1 MQFLA
6 KQTPTMNNAKI
17 LWGEGL
23 FLRPQHFQ
31 RQDSYVEG
39 QIRQAMLAANPF
51 AWGVRDIDLDIDS
64 LKNGILRFNRIAAIF
79 PNGDFFIAPDIDQL
93 PAPLALA
100 NAVSD
105 DGTTDFHL
113 ALNHINT
120 HGGNCTGNPSDSGLA
135 RYLIVPRDT
144 ADLYTDAA
152 EADITTL
159 SQISHLKSENDNRDQ
174 FLTMPI
180 ARVRRTSSNSFEVD
194 PAFMPPSLSL
204 RSAPNLFMMLRRQID
219 ALLAKVE
226 ALYGFHREPSKNV
239 IEFRSGDIASFW
251 LLHTASSACAT
262 LTHLFRNPETSPE
275 RLFQELLRLAGG
287 LMTFSKGY
295 TLNDLPSYDHLQPG
309 PGFWR
314 IDQIL
319 RDLLDTVISTRY
331 FAISLS
337 QPKPSFYA
345 GHLDSDKIDSETAFY
360 LSVSAAHPQS
370 EIIESI
376 PLRIKLGAPDDVEKL
391 VLSAMSGVRLTHASQ
406 VPGAIPVRPGACYF
420 ALDAHGPLYER
431 MLKAQSVMIY
441 APESYRD
448 LAIELIA
455 ITP

>member
-1 MQFLA
+1 
-6 KQTPTMNNAKI
+6 MNNTKI

-31 RQDSYVEG
+31 RQDSYVESLTK
-39 QIRQAMLAANPF
+39 RSLLASNPF
-51 AWGVRDIDLDIDS
+51 AWGVRDLDLDIES
-64 LKNGILRFNRIAAIF
+64 LKNGVLRFNRISAIF
-79 PNGDFFIAPDIDQL
+79 SNGDFFTAPDTDQL
-93 PAPLALA
+93 PAPLPLDG
-100 NAVSD
+100 AVSD
-105 DGTTDFHL
+105 GGTTDFYL
-113 ALNHINT
+113 ALNHLNS
-120 HGGNCTGNPSDSGLA
+120 HGGNSADTAAESGQS
-135 RYLIVPRDT
+135 RYLVVQRDA

-152 EADITTL
+152 DADIATL
-159 SQISHLKSENDNRDQ
+159 SQISHIKSEHENRDQ
-174 FLTMPI
+174 YLTIPI
-180 ARVRRTSSNSFEVD
+180 ARIRRTSSNSFEID
-194 PAFMPPSLSL
+194 PAFIPPSISL

-262 LTHLFRNPETSPE
+262 LTHLFRNPDTSPE

-295 TLNDLPSYDHLQPG
+295 SLNDLPSYDHLQPG
-309 PGFWR
+309 PCFAR

-331 FAISLS
+331 FAISLT
-337 QPKPSFYA
+337 QPKPAFYA
-345 GHLDSDKIDSETAFY
+345 GHLDSEKIDSETAFY
-360 LSVSAAHPQS
+360 LSVTAAHPQS

-455 ITP
+455 VTP

>member
-1 MQFLA
+1 
-6 KQTPTMNNAKI
+6 MNNAKI

-31 RQDSYVEG
+31 HQDSHTEN
-39 QIRQAMLAANPF
+39 QIKRALLTANPY

-64 LKNGILRFNRIAAIF
+64 LKNGILRFNRISAVF

-93 PAPLALA
+93 PAPLALGS
-100 NAVSD
+100 AVSD
-105 DGTTDFHL
+105 DGTTDFYL
-113 ALNHINT
+113 ALNYINA
-120 HGGNCTGNPSDSGLA
+120 HGGNCANTQSESGQA
-135 RYLIVPRDT
+135 RYLVVPRDT
-144 ADLYTDAA
+144 TDLYTDAA
-152 EADITTL
+152 EADIATL
-159 SQISHLKSENDNRDQ
+159 SQISYLKSENDNRDQ

-180 ARVRRTSSNSFEVD
+180 VRIRRTSSNSFEAD

-204 RSAPNLFMMLRRQID
+204 RSAPNVFMMLRRQID

-226 ALYGFHREPSKNV
+226 ALYGFHREPNKNV

-262 LTHLFRNPETSPE
+262 LTHLFRNPDTSPE

-295 TLNDLPSYDHLQPG
+295 TLNDLPGYDHLQPG

-314 IDQIL
+314 LDQIL

-360 LSVSAAHPQS
+360 LSVTAAHPQS

-455 ITP
+455 VTP

>member
-1 MQFLA
+1 
-6 KQTPTMNNAKI
+6 MNNTKM

-31 RQDSYVEG
+31 GQDAYAEG
-39 QIRQAMLAANPF
+39 LVRTSLLAANPY
-51 AWGVRDIDLDIDS
+51 AWGFRELDLDIES
-64 LKNGILRFNRIAAIF
+64 LKNGILRFKRISAIF
-79 PNGDFFIAPDIDQL
+79 PNGDFFSAPDVDQL
-93 PAPLALA
+93 PPSLALSDA
-100 NAVSD
+100 IGD
-105 DGTTDFHL
+105 DGVGDFFL
-113 ALNHINT
+113 ALHHINA
-120 HGGNCTGNPSDSGLA
+120 HGGNCAENASASGQA
-135 RYLIVPRDT
+135 RYLIVPRAT
-144 ADLYTDAA
+144 TDLFTDAA
-152 EADITTL
+152 EADVSTL
-159 SQISHLKSENDNRDQ
+159 SQIAYLKTGSENRDH
-174 FLTMPI
+174 FLTLPI
-180 ARVRRTSSNSFEVD
+180 ARIRRTSSNGFEPD
-194 PAFMPPSLSL
+194 PAFMPPSVSL
-204 RSAPNLFMMLRRQID
+204 RSAPPLFMMLRRQID

-226 ALYGFHREPSKNV
+226 ALYGFHREPTKNV

-262 LTHLFRNPETSPE
+262 LTHLFRQPDTSPE

-295 TLNDLPSYDHLQPG
+295 SLNDLPAYDHLQPG
-309 PGFWR
+309 PCFSR

-319 RDLLDTVISTRY
+319 RELLDTVISTRY
-331 FAISLS
+331 FAITLT
-337 QPKPSFYA
+337 QPKPAFYS

-360 LSVSAAHPQS
+360 LSVTAAHPQS

-391 VLSAMSGVRLTHASQ
+391 VLSAMSGVRLTHAQQ
-406 VPGAIPVRPGACYF
+406 VPGAIPVRPGAIYF

-455 ITP
+455 VTP

>member
-1 MQFLA
+1 
-6 KQTPTMNNAKI
+6 MNNAKI

-31 RQDSYVEG
+31 HQDSYIES
-39 QIRQAMLAANPF
+39 QIKRAMLAANPS
-51 AWGVRDIDLDIDS
+51 AWGVRDIVLDVDS
-64 LKNGILRFNRIAAIF
+64 LKSGILRFNRISAIF
-79 PNGDFFIAPDIDQL
+79 PNGDCFIAPDIDQL
-93 PAPLALA
+93 PAPLTLGSAI
-100 NAVSD
+100 SD
-105 DGTTDFHL
+105 DGTTDFYL
-113 ALNHINT
+113 AMNHINA
-120 HGGNCTGNPSDSGLA
+120 HGGNCVNNPSDSGQA
-135 RYLIVPRDT
+135 RYLTVPCDT

-152 EADITTL
+152 EADIATL
-159 SQISHLKSENDNRDQ
+159 SQISYLKSENDNRDQ

-180 ARVRRTSSNSFEVD
+180 ARIRRTSSNSFEAD

-226 ALYGFHREPSKNV
+226 ALYGFHREPNKNV

-262 LTHLFRNPETSPE
+262 LTHLFRNPDSSPE

-360 LSVSAAHPQS
+360 LSVTAAHPQS

>member
-1 MQFLA
+1 
-6 KQTPTMNNAKI
+6 MNNAKI

-31 RQDSYVEG
+31 YQDA
-39 QIRQAMLAANPF
+39 QADAQARRVLLAANPF
-51 AWGVRDIDLDIDS
+51 AWGVRDIDLDIES
-64 LKNGILRFNRIAAIF
+64 LRNGILRFNRISAIF
-79 PNGDFFIAPDIDQL
+79 PNGDFFAAPDIDQL
-93 PAPLALA
+93 PAPQSLDKAIGEGA
-100 NAVSD
+100 
-105 DGTTDFHL
+105 TTDFYLSLHHL
-113 ALNHINT
+113 NS
-120 HGGNCTGNPSDSGLA
+120 HGGNSTESAAESGQA
-135 RYLIVPRDT
+135 RYLIVQR
-144 ADLYTDAA
+144 ALSDLYTDAA
-152 EADITTL
+152 EAEISTI
-159 SQISHLKSENDNRDQ
+159 SQIAHIKSGHDNRDQ
-174 FLTMPI
+174 YLNLPI
-180 ARVRRTSSNSFEVD
+180 IRIRRTSSNGFEVD
-194 PAFMPPSLSL
+194 SSFIPPSINL
-204 RSAPNLFMMLRRQID
+204 RSAPTLFLMLRRQID

-226 ALYGFHREPSKNV
+226 ALYGFHREPTKNV

-262 LTHLFRNPETSPE
+262 LTHLFRNPDTSPE

-309 PGFWR
+309 PCFLR
-314 IDQIL
+314 LEQIL

-331 FAISLS
+331 FAISLT
-337 QPKPSFYA
+337 QPKPSFYT
-345 GHLDSDKIDSETAFY
+345 GHLDSEKIDSETAFY
-360 LSVSAAHPQS
+360 LSVTASHPQS

-376 PLRIKLGAPDDVEKL
+376 PLRIKIGAPDDVEKL

-455 ITP
+455 VTP

>member
-1 MQFLA
+1 
-6 KQTPTMNNAKI
+6 MNNAKI

-31 RQDSYVEG
+31 RQDSYVEEHAK
-39 QIRQAMLAANPF
+39 RALLAANPY
-51 AWGVRDIDLDIDS
+51 AWGVRDLDLDVDS
-64 LKNGILRFNRIAAIF
+64 LRNGILRFNRISAIF
-79 PNGDFFIAPDIDQL
+79 PNGDSFIAPDIDQL
-93 PAPLALA
+93 PAPLAL
-100 NAVSD
+100 NASVSD
-105 DGTTDFHL
+105 DGTTDFYL
-113 ALNHINT
+113 ALNHLNG
-120 HGGNCTGNPSDSGLA
+120 HGGNCAETLADSGQA
-135 RYLIVPRDT
+135 RYLVVQRDAT
-144 ADLYTDAA
+144 DLFTDAS
-152 EADITTL
+152 EADIATL
-159 SQISHLKSENDNRDQ
+159 SQISHLKSGNDNLDQ
-174 FLTMPI
+174 FLTLPI
-180 ARVRRTSSNSFEVD
+180 TRIRRTSSNSFEVEQ
-194 PAFMPPSLSL
+194 AFMPPSISL

-262 LTHLFRNPETSPE
+262 LTHLFRNPDTSPE

-319 RDLLDTVISTRY
+319 RNLLDTVISTRY
-331 FAISLS
+331 FAISLT

-360 LSVSAAHPQS
+360 LSVTASHPQS

-391 VLSAMSGVRLTHASQ
+391 VLSAMSGVRLSHASQ

-455 ITP
+455 VTP

>member
-1 MQFLA
+1 
-6 KQTPTMNNAKI
+6 MNNAKI

-31 RQDSYVEG
+31 RQDAYAEDLA
-39 QIRQAMLAANPF
+39 RKALLAANPY
-51 AWGVRDIDLDIDS
+51 AWGVRDIDLDIES
-64 LKNGILRFNRIAAIF
+64 LKNGVLRFNRISAVF
-79 PNGDFFIAPDIDQL
+79 PNGDFFDAPNTDQL
-93 PAPLALA
+93 PPPLSLHESIGDEGGGEFYLAL
-100 NAVSD
+100 
-105 DGTTDFHL
+105 H
-113 ALNHINT
+113 HINI
-120 HGGNCTGNPSDSGLA
+120 HGGNSTENLAESMQA
-135 RYLIVPRDT
+135 RYLIVPSDT

-152 EADITTL
+152 EADIATL
-159 SQISHLKSENDNRDQ
+159 SQIGHLKSGSENRDQ
-174 FLTMPI
+174 FLTMPLI
-180 ARVRRTSSNSFEVD
+180 RIRRTSSNGFESD
-194 PAFMPPSLSL
+194 PTFMAPSLQLS
-204 RSAPNLFMMLRRQID
+204 SAPNLFMMLRRQID

-226 ALYGFHREPSKNV
+226 ALYGFHREPTKNV

-251 LLHTASSACAT
+251 LLHTASSACAS
-262 LTHLFRNPETSPE
+262 LTHLLRHPDTSPE

-295 TLNDLPSYDHLQPG
+295 TLNDLPVYDHLQPG

-331 FAISLS
+331 FAIALT

-345 GHLDSDKIDSETAFY
+345 GHLDSEKIDGETAFY
-360 LSVSAAHPQS
+360 LSVTAAHPQS

-391 VLSAMSGVRLTHASQ
+391 VLSAMSGVRLTHAQQ
-406 VPGAIPVRPGACYF
+406 VPGAIPVRPGASYF
-420 ALDAHGPLYER
+420 ALDSHGPLYDR

-448 LAIELIA
+448 LNIELIA
-455 ITP
+455 VTP

>member
-1 MQFLA
+1 
-6 KQTPTMNNAKI
+6 MNNAKI

-31 RQDSYVEG
+31 HQDSYIES
-39 QIRQAMLAANPF
+39 QIKRAMLAANPS
-51 AWGVRDIDLDIDS
+51 AWGVRDIVLDVDS
-64 LKNGILRFNRIAAIF
+64 LKNGILRFNRISAIF
-79 PNGDFFIAPDIDQL
+79 PNGDCFIAPDIDQL
-93 PAPLALA
+93 PAPLTLGSAI
-100 NAVSD
+100 SD
-105 DGTTDFHL
+105 DGTTDFYL
-113 ALNHINT
+113 AINHINA
-120 HGGNCTGNPSDSGLA
+120 HGGNCVNDPSDSGQA
-135 RYLIVPRDT
+135 RYLTVPRDT

-152 EADITTL
+152 EADISTL
-159 SQISHLKSENDNRDQ
+159 SQISYLKSENDNRDQ

-180 ARVRRTSSNSFEVD
+180 ARIRRTSSNSFEAD
-194 PAFMPPSLSL
+194 PAFIPPSLSL

-226 ALYGFHREPSKNV
+226 ALYGFHREPNKNV

-262 LTHLFRNPETSPE
+262 LTHLFRNPDSSPE

-360 LSVSAAHPQS
+360 LSVTAAHPQS

-455 ITP
+455 VTP